1 MSATMDE
8 DLFKKYFARPVAGR
22 PEDAPVV
29 KLDGHAYDVEEY
41 YLEDLYELGPVS
53 MLRASC

>member
-22 PEDAPVV
+22 LEDAPVV
-29 KLDGHAYDVEEY
+29 KLDGRAFEVEEY
-41 YLEDLYELGPVS
+41 YIEDLHELGPVS
-53 MLRASC
+53 RLPASR